1 MELWCR
7 GEERGGC
14 RSVLSSVLHCKP
26 WLVFLPPKYVFRS
39 YWICHYHNELPAFIL
54 NNLLY
59 YKLYANCIR
68 FLMPKHERWFS
79 QQTRWLSV
87 LKSWHW
93 FPWRDLTRT
102 LHLTLPAP
110 CWLRSGPR
118 EVVPWPQ
125 SLAESWG
132 EGSGRRLVPTLG
144 YREGAGCWWLLLLE
158 CNAKGHHAY
167 ATFVWMLVFSLFCF
181 YLHLLNRTLDLKKIK
196 TVVLVQS

>member
-1 MELWCR
+1 MI
-7 GEERGGC
+7 
-14 RSVLSSVLHCKP
+14 
-26 WLVFLPPKYVFRS
+26 F
-39 YWICHYHNELPAFIL
+39 PAD
-54 NNLLY
+54 
-59 YKLYANCIR
+59 
-68 FLMPKHERWFS
+68 
-79 QQTRWLSV
+79 RWLSV

-196 TVVLVQS
+196 TVVLENVKEQLHAKEGRLRSSNIHRMEYELNSNCKE